1 MLTNVGF
8 CVLFNALKIFIN
20 LRISFKQKLNIIN
33 TTTAIERMR
42 GNEKKRE
49 REREEEFLVNSSLL

>member
-33 TTTAIERMR
+33 TTRAMER
-42 GNEKKRE
+42 KRDDE
-49 REREEEFLVNSSLL
+49 VLVNSSLL